1 MTVARDAAA
10 GGMDVAHVH
19 VGVITPAM
27 QEIGSLWARDALTVA
42 EEHLAT
48 AISEEVLAELFP
60 AALRRPPASRE
71 RVLLAGVQGEQ
82 HLLGM
87 QMVADVLEGAGFDV
101 LFAGADVPAGDLVAL
116 CREHRPAVVGL
127 GASTPATVPALLDAA
142 EDLWALDDPPRL
154 MGGGAAVGALA
165 GAGLD
170 IAVVP
175 SSDQAVAVVERLMRE
190 PAQGPPVTPRLRR
203 RIPRETLGAGAR
215 TPGAEMA
222 MPWTENVADA
232 AEAVRAG
239 RFLAAVTGTSTQE
252 ARAAAREA
260 HRRRHES

>member
-1 MTVARDAAA
+1 MARDAAA

-48 AISEEVLAELFP
+48 AISEEVLADLFP
-60 AALRRPPASRE
+60 AVLRRPPASRE

-101 LFAGADVPAGDLVAL
+101 IFAGADVPAGDLVAL

-127 GASTPATVPALLDAA
+127 GASTPAMVPALLDAA

-175 SSDQAVAVVERLMRE
+175 SSEQAVAVVERLLQ
-190 PAQGPPVTPRLRR
+190 AQVQGPPVTARLRR
-203 RIPRETLGAGAR
+203 RIPREALGPGAR

-222 MPWTENVADA
+222 LPWTEQAAASADA
-232 AEAVRAG
+232 ARAG
-239 RFLAAVTGTSTQE
+239 RFLTAATASTTEE

-260 HRRRHES
+260 FRRRDAT